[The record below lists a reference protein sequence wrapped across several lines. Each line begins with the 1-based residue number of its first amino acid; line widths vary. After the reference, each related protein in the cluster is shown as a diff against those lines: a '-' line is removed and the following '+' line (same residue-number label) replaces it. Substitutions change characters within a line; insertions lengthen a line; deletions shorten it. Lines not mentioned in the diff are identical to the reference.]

1 MDFREFIIKFFPSF
15 QIDEKNEKT
24 IFHLGLW
31 ADRNEEFNSLEP
43 GWHIDRG
50 ILLSGP
56 VGVGK
61 DETFRMLRQYLEF
74 LKSPYRFKFRI
85 VWEFARP
92 YMKDGYECFSEE
104 MVGNLYYEEL
114 ALTDEITG
122 QPTREIVNHF
132 GTKILIGS
140 EIINFRYNIF
150 KNTGYQTHFS
160 TNLNEDQLEKVYGA
174 RCFSRINEM
183 CNIVF
188 LQGKDKRGLIEPKFK
203 KNLNQPPPPVSQIDL
218 APQVISENKRILD
231 CGYTHYIKTGNFPND
246 IHFYYDALVGF
257 GVQVC
262 TQQELQ
268 SYMDDSEAHYFGHMM
283 MSRQTPEEKEQD
295 KRNFKWKEAR
305 DIAVKTYFNLLKS
318 QDAKS
323 IFGIVSVNID
333 AIIKPVVADKKDD
346 SSDNPQT
353 ERRNEAK

>member
-1 MDFREFIIKFFPSF
+1 MNFFPSF
-15 QIDEKNEKT
+15 QIDEKNTEA
-24 IFHLGLW
+24 IRRLGLW
-31 ADRNEEFNSLEP
+31 ADRNEEFNGLEP

-50 ILLSGP
+50 LLLSGP

-61 DETFRMLRQYLEF
+61 DETYRMLRQYLEF
-74 LKSPYRFKFRI
+74 LKSPYRFKFRV

-92 YMKDGYECFSEE
+92 YMKEGYECFSDE
-104 MVGNLYYEEL
+104 MIGNLYYEEL

-174 RCFSRINEM
+174 RCLSRLNEM
-183 CNIVF
+183 CNIFF
-188 LQGKDKRGLIEPKFK
+188 LQGKDRRGLIDPKFK
-203 KNLNQPPPPVSQIDL
+203 KNLNQPPPPVSQVDL
-218 APQVISENKRILD
+218 APQVIAENKRILD
-231 CGYTHYIKTGNFPND
+231 CGYAHFIETRGFPAD

-262 TQQELQ
+262 TAQELQ
-268 SYMDDSEAHYFGHMM
+268 AYMDESVSDYYGDLMILRKS
-283 MSRQTPEEKEQD
+283 PEEKEQA
-295 KRNFKWKEAR
+295 KRTFKWKAAR
-305 DIAVKTYFNLLKS
+305 EKAVKNYYELLKS

-323 IFGIVSVNID
+323 IFGQVSVNVD
-333 AIIKPVVADKKDD
+333 ALVRPVVTEMKDD
-346 SSDNPQT
+346 SRSNPQT
-353 ERRNEAK
+353 ERRNELQ